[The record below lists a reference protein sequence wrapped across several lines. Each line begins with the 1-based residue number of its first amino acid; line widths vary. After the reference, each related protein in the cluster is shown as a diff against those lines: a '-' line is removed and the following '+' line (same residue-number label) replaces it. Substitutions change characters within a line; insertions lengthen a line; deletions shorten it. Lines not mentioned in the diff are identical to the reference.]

1 LTWKYDSNENV
12 LQYIIEASADG
23 NTFQSIDSLKA
34 ISAGSHSYT
43 YEVKK
48 GSVNKLFFRISAIH
62 RNNEMRI
69 SNIIL
74 IQFDTLIES
83 LYPNPCQNQLI
94 LETAADVQSAIWAI
108 TYDGKKIQLTHTIV
122 GKTIRMDVSSLQP
135 GIYYL
140 QWMAKGM
147 PISIR
152 FLKI

>member
-1 LTWKYDSNENV
+1 
-12 LQYIIEASADG
+12 
-23 NTFQSIDSLKA
+23 
-34 ISAGSHSYT
+34 
-43 YEVKK
+43 
-48 GSVNKLFFRISAIH
+48 
-62 RNNEMRI
+62 
-69 SNIIL
+69 
-74 IQFDTLIES
+74 
-83 LYPNPCQNQLI
+83 

-108 TYDGKKIQLTHTIV
+108 TYDGKKIQLTHAKV